1 MIRTVIHHSV
11 VEVAFVVEQQAA
23 VVDNML
29 VAEVEQQAAVVV
41 DSLAVEWVAVADNT
55 LVEAVPVEKPVLRLV
70 EV

>member
-1 MIRTVIHHSV
+1 MAIHHYFPMEKVASV
-11 VEVAFVVEQQAA
+11 VMEQQSA
-23 VVDNML
+23 VVGNML
-29 VAEVEQQAAVVV
+29 VVEVEQQAAVVV